1 MKSHRNLV
9 ALAAAFGLLTV
20 GSALAQT
27 GETGEAGQTGQTG
40 QTGQSGQ
47 TTRESKTGHDQTMSD
62 RDRASQ
68 TGSAN
73 RMNTAVSSFVTKAA
87 EGGMAEVELGRLA
100 SQRAS
105 DDSVKQFGQRM
116 VTDHGKANDELKQIA
131 SSKGMDIPS
140 SLAAK
145 HQAAMDRLSKLNGAE
160 FDRAYMQDMVRDHRE
175 DVSEFRR
182 ESQRGTDPEVKSFA
196 AKTLPV
202 LEEHLKQAESTLAKL
217 KK

>member
-1 MKSHRNLV
+1 MKSHRNFV
-9 ALAAAFGLLTV
+9 AMAAAFGLLAV

-27 GETGEAGQTGQTG
+27 GETGQTGQA
-40 QTGQSGQ
+40 GQSGQ
-47 TTRESKTGHDQTMSD
+47 STRESKTGHDQTMSD

-73 RMNTAVSSFVTKAA
+73 RMNTAASSFVTKAA

-105 DDSVKQFGQRM
+105 DESVKQFGQRM

-131 SSKGMDIPS
+131 SNKGIDIPS
-140 SLAAK
+140 KLAAK
-145 HQAAMDRLSKLNGAE
+145 HQATMDRLSKLSGAE
-160 FDRAYMQDMVRDHRE
+160 FDRTYMQDMVRDHRE
-175 DVSEFRR
+175 DVNEFRR
-182 ESQRGTDPEVKSFA
+182 ESQRGTDPELKAFA

-202 LEEHLKQAESTLAKL
+202 LEEHLKEAESTLVKL